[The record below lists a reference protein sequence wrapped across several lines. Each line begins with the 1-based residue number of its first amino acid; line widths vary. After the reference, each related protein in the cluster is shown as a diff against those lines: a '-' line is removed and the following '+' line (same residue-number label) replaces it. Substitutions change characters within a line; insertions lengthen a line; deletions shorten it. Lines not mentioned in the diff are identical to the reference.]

1 MITLNTYSSTVYW
14 ELNDLRLESSDICAN
29 GFTDRS
35 SSTSSLHDQ
44 TVRSMLQGICL
55 LNHIKQLKT
64 SRTLCTHTHTHSQT
78 VCHDVWMPDVSTQ
91 QKNYES
97 TNKTWHRLGA
107 QKEQLSAEIPEWD
120 ANEHV
125 YHILQEQTHPM
136 SRNLSLA
143 WKVIDTTYNQCMQY
157 MGKIILSC
165 DLFWDHL
172 NVNSNISLT
181 IFQDQLI

>member
-1 MITLNTYSSTVYW
+1 MNQLYWIKWITFEKHKGFKAITLNTYSSTVYW

-29 GFTDRS
+29 GFKDRS

-44 TVRSMLQGICL
+44 TVRSVLQVICL

-64 SRTLCTHTHTHSQT
+64 SRTLCTHTHSQT

-107 QKEQLSAEIPEWD
+107 QKEQLSAEIPEWN
-120 ANEHV
+120 AKEHV
-125 YHILQEQTHPM
+125 YHILQEQTLPM
-136 SRNLSLA
+136 SRNVCLD
-143 WKVIDTTYNQCMQY
+143 WKNTEKSY
-157 MGKIILSC
+157 
-165 DLFWDHL
+165 
-172 NVNSNISLT
+172 
-181 IFQDQLI
+181 